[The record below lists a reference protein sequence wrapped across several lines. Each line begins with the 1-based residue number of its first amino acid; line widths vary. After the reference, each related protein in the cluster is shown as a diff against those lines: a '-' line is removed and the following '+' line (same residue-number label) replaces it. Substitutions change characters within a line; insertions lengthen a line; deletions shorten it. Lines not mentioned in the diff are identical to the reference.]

1 MPIDIQEGYEAI
13 GGSIQKN
20 QTYKQ
25 LSKDYKKLKKNH
37 LAKVQVHQEKKLGG
51 QPDAEETYKLA
62 RTIVH

>member
-25 LSKDYKKLKKNH
+25 LSKDYKKLKK
-37 LAKVQVHQEKKLGG
+37 KVGSSFEKKKSKVTKRFEKGKSKFNKW
-51 QPDAEETYKLA
+51 QKNP
-62 RTIVH
+62 